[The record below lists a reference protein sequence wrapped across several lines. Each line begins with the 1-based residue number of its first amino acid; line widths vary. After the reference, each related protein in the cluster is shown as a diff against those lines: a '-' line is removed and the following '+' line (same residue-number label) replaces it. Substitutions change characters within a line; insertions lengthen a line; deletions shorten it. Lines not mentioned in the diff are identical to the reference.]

1 MLARFL
7 SLLDLGPSRASCSS
21 NPGTPR
27 CRDMTFASST
37 RPSIRSFLLRPACS
51 VRGWAPVV
59 LGERHLAS
67 RALGATLIVLGV
79 ALLALSPSR

>member
-1 MLARFL
+1 
-7 SLLDLGPSRASCSS
+7 
-21 NPGTPR
+21 
-27 CRDMTFASST
+27 
-37 RPSIRSFLLRPACS
+37 